1 METYF
6 QAVHQQASYR
16 GDGTIPDL
24 EAYISERRD
33 TSGCKPAFDLIEY
46 AFDTELPE
54 YVIEHPVMLALNQ
67 SANDLVSWSNVSAT
81 SSPPPT
87 DTRVLK
93 KRTLQD
99 IFSYNVEQSRGETHN
114 LMNVLMTH
122 EGLSFQ
128 QAVDRI
134 GEMCKQCIDTFV
146 ENQKRIPSWGDS
158 IDRDVKLYVKSM
170 EDWFPG
176 SLHWSFMTK
185 RYFGDEG
192 GKIKATRIV
201 DLLSRKA

>member
-24 EAYISERRD
+24 ETYILERRE

-46 AFDTELPE
+46 SHDLELPE
-54 YVIEHPVMLALNQ
+54 YVLEHPVMLALNQ

-81 SSPPPT
+81 SLSLHT
-87 DTRVLK
+87 SCV
-93 KRTLQD
+93 KRTFQD
-99 IFSYNVEQSRGETHN
+99 IFSYNVEQSRNETHN
-114 LMNVLMTH
+114 LVNVLMTH
-122 EGLSFQ
+122 DGLSLQ

-134 GEMCKQCIDTFV
+134 GEMCKQCIDTFI
-146 ENQKRIPSWGDS
+146 ENQKRIPSWGES
-158 IDRDVKLYVKSM
+158 VDRDVTLYVRSIK
-170 EDWFPG
+170 EWIPG

-185 RYFGDEG
+185 RYFGNDGETV
-192 GKIKATRIV
+192 KATRIV
-201 DLLSRKA
+201 DLLPRKA